1 MERVRAGSAD
11 EGEHRHPPDAGPGAD
26 ADADASAE
34 LSPPLRT
41 LLDAY
46 EADKAVYGAI
56 YEKRN
61 RPSWVA
67 IPLTALE
74 RIATG

>member
-1 MERVRAGSAD
+1 M
-11 EGEHRHPPDAGPGAD
+11 D

-67 IPLTALE
+67 IPLIALE

>member
-1 MERVRAGSAD
+1 M
-11 EGEHRHPPDAGPGAD
+11 D

-41 LLDAY
+41 LLDAD